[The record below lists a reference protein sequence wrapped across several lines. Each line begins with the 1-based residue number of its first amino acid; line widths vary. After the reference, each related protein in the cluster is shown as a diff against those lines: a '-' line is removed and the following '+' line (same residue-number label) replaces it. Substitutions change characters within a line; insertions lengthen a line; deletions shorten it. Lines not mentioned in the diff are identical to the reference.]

1 MSSPRTRVSDL
12 MPWADYFGNASAPSS
27 NRESSAQVLQRLGIA
42 VPKLQTKVLRRAQ
55 NRSSYNL
62 YRAAQEW
69 DLIEPI
75 LIRDRTDL
83 KSEPKWREH
92 IEPYHHQITNLVTFC
107 RRLPVT
113 LLADDVGLGKTI
125 SAGLII
131 SELMARKRISK
142 ILVVC
147 PKLLV
152 PQWKEELES
161 KFGIVGIGATG
172 NGLLKAKVPDGGGA
186 VITTYNSARMYL
198 PFLSQSGF
206 EMLVLDEAHKLRN
219 LYGTNQSPQVA
230 QRFRQA
236 LSERMFKYVLMLTA
250 TPIQNRL
257 WDIYSLVDL
266 LAVARG
272 HQNPFGSDGVFART
286 FIADDRTEARKLAP
300 KMREAFRSIVYQYM
314 SRVRRADANLHFPE
328 RVVQLHKVDPLAEER
343 ELIDA
348 VGESIHHVK
357 NRLAQISILQALVSS
372 PHALLTQLR
381 KMAGNETAPQN
392 LASKV
397 EEIVARIPTT
407 AKLQGLGTLVDK
419 LSGEQPQRW
428 RMVIFTTRRET
439 QTSIEEFLHQR
450 GIRCGLINGESAT
463 RNQQTISK
471 FKKPI
476 PEINVIVSTEAGSE
490 GVNLQSAN
498 VLVNF
503 DLPWNPMIVEQRIGR
518 IQRLAS
524 EHASVCIFNMIL
536 RNTFEEYIV
545 GRLMEKLQMASHAIG
560 DIEALL
566 EAAGMN
572 DQNEEHLAFEELIRQ
587 LVITSLAG
595 RNVEQATRLAEE
607 SIAAAKIEMENQEK
621 NIDAMLGAMD
631 ESTEEIPY
639 PHLPEVVRSMG
650 VQEFVLATMS
660 SLGTPFVS
668 ESEGVYFCERDGK
681 LDRICFDDGHSSNAV
696 LYRPGAAPFS
706 RLVSRIATAGL
717 HSVEDADDKPR
728 AAAERIAREWVESF
742 GGKFLSTE
750 LKDVERCFSGTAIV
764 KVRVTVG
771 HDSYERLVNVPVPS
785 GEVWVSA
792 GITGASPISDP
803 VKNPEALGLSAAFL
817 IQSALE
823 DEGVKEFCRFY
834 IARRKQELSASG
846 EDIRRRKKIEDD
858 FTPRI
863 EASLVGLEGDVRRR
877 LTVASMFEL
886 GKGNEYSSSIEAIPS
901 ENRINKRPDMLP
913 CSHSQRIAPRDCF
926 ARCEVSGALVLKHL
940 LVKSEVS
947 DRLALPEF
955 LGTCSV
961 TQKYVLVDELDKSA
975 VTNQMVLKSVLKS
988 SEISAKRAEPQFF
1001 GKCEF
1006 TGIRALEDELAISE
1020 ISGKKY
1026 RKDKLQRSVVSGK
1039 TGYVDEFILCSETRQ
1054 PLLAEEA
1061 EKCSVSNKLVTPGM
1075 LVRCEVTGQKVLPTF
1090 VEQSAASGKTA
1101 QKIFFVSSSI
1111 SGARLLPDEGL
1122 KSATGKHCL
1131 QREARLCLW
1140 SGKKYHPE
1148 DLKTCELTRVPAH
1161 FEFMTANHQ
1170 TRLQALVHLLNGVR
1184 RKTDREDLW
1193 PSISTMAS
1201 RTLDARTEVESA
1213 MLSQSGE
1220 YLAVCLQSKNWLG
1233 IKTRQSGLLYAIR
1246 DREAV
1251 GRVVLGKRQDDG
1263 WMWQI
1268 TI

>member
-1 MSSPRTRVSDL
+1 MSSDRQTSGQL
-12 MPWADYFGNASAPSS
+12 
-27 NRESSAQVLQRLGIA
+27 LQSVGID
-42 VPKLQTKVLRRAQ
+42 VPKLQPKVLRRAPD
-55 NRSSYNL
+55 STSYRL

-69 DLIEPI
+69 DLIDPI

-92 IEPYHHQITNLVTFC
+92 IAPYHHQITNLVTFC

-125 SAGLII
+125 SAGLIV
-131 SELMARKRISK
+131 SELMSRKRLSK

-161 KFGIVGIGATG
+161 KFGIVAIGATG
-172 NGLLKAKVPDGGGA
+172 NELLKVKVPDGGGA
-186 VITTYNSARMYL
+186 VITTYNSARMHL
-198 PFLSQSGF
+198 PSLAQSGF
-206 EMLVLDEAHKLRN
+206 EMLILDEAHKLRN
-219 LYGTNQSPQVA
+219 LYGPNQSPQVA

-250 TPIQNRL
+250 TPIHNRL

-300 KMREAFRSIVYQYM
+300 KMRETFRSIVYQYM

-328 RVVQLHKVDPLAEER
+328 RVVQLHRVDPLPEEH

-348 VGESIHHVK
+348 IGESIHCVQ

-372 PHALLTQLR
+372 PHALSAQLR
-381 KMAGNETAPQN
+381 TMAGNGTVPQA

-397 EEIVARIPTT
+397 EQIVARIPTT

-419 LSGEQPQRW
+419 LRAEQPQLW
-428 RMVIFTTRRET
+428 RTVIFTTRRET
-439 QTSIEEFLHQR
+439 QTSIEEFLQQR
-450 GIRCGLINGESAT
+450 GVRCGLINGESAT

-471 FKKPI
+471 FKKSI
-476 PEINVIVSTEAGSE
+476 PDINVIVSTEAGAE

-545 GRLMEKLQMASHAIG
+545 GRLMEKLQMAAHAIG

-587 LVITSLAG
+587 LVVTSLAG
-595 RNVEQATRLAEE
+595 KNVEESTRLAET
-607 SIAAAKIEMENQEK
+607 SIAAAKVELERQEK
-621 NIDAMLGAMD
+621 NIDVMLGSMD
-631 ESTEEIPY
+631 ESDEIPY

-650 VQEFVLATMS
+650 AQDFVLAAMN

-681 LDRICFDDGHSSNAV
+681 VDKICFDDDHSSNAV
-696 LYRPGAAPFS
+696 LYQPGTAPFS
-706 RLVSRIATAGL
+706 RLVSRVVTTGL
-717 HSVEDADDKPR
+717 HTVEDADEKPR
-728 AAAERIAREWVESF
+728 AIGDRLAKEWVQGF
-742 GGKFLSTE
+742 GGKFSSIE
-750 LKDVERCFSGTAIV
+750 IKDVARSFSGTAIV
-764 KVRVTVG
+764 KLRVTVG
-771 HDSYERLVNVPVPS
+771 HDSYERIVNVPVPS

-803 VKNPEALGLSAAFL
+803 IKNAEAVGLSTTFVVQNA
-817 IQSALE
+817 IE
-823 DEGVKEFCRFY
+823 DVAIMEFCRFY
-834 IARRKQELSASG
+834 IERRKQELSAAG
-846 EDIRRRKKIEDD
+846 EDLRKRKKIEDD
-858 FTPRI
+858 FTPRL
-863 EASLVGLEGDVRRR
+863 EASLIGLEGNVRRR
-877 LTVASMFEL
+877 LNVACTFEL
-886 GKGNEYSSSIEAIPS
+886 GEGNEYSSLIEAIPS
-901 ENRINKRPDMLP
+901 ENRISESPDMLP
-913 CSHSQRIAPRDCF
+913 CPYSERIAPRGCF
-926 ARCEVSGALVLKHL
+926 ARCEVSGSLVLRHL

-947 DRLALPEF
+947 DRLALSQF
-955 LGTCSV
+955 IGTCTV
-961 TQKYVLVDELDKSA
+961 THKRALIDELDESSI
-975 VTNQMVLKSVLKS
+975 THQMVVKSVLRT
-988 SEISAKRAEPQFF
+988 SEVSARRAEPEFF
-1001 GKCEF
+1001 GKCGF
-1006 TGIRALEDELAISE
+1006 TGIQALEEELATSE

-1026 RKDKLQRSVVSGK
+1026 RRDKQLRSVVSGK
-1039 TGYVDEFILCSETRQ
+1039 TGYAAEFILCSETGQ

-1061 EKCSVSNKLVTPGM
+1061 DKCSVSSKLVVPGL
-1075 LVRCEVTGQKVLPTF
+1075 LVSCGVTGQKVQPTF
-1090 VEQSAASGKTA
+1090 VERSAASGKAA

-1111 SGARLLPDEGL
+1111 SGTRLLPDEGV
-1122 KSATGKHCL
+1122 KSATGKYCL
-1131 QREARLCLW
+1131 ESEARVCLW

-1148 DLKTCELTRVPAH
+1148 DLRTCELTRVTAH
-1161 FEFMTANHQ
+1161 FEFMTANGQ
-1170 TRLQALVHLLNGVR
+1170 TRLHALVDLLNGVR
-1184 RKTDREDLW
+1184 RRTDLQELW
-1193 PSISTMAS
+1193 PSISAMA
-1201 RTLDARTEVESA
+1201 ARTVDTRSEVESA
-1213 MLSQSGE
+1213 ILSQSGE

-1233 IKTRQSGLLYAIR
+1233 LKTRQSGLLYAIR
-1246 DREAV
+1246 DRETI
-1251 GRVVLGKRQDDG
+1251 GRVVLGKRGDDG
-1263 WMWQI
+1263 WVLQI